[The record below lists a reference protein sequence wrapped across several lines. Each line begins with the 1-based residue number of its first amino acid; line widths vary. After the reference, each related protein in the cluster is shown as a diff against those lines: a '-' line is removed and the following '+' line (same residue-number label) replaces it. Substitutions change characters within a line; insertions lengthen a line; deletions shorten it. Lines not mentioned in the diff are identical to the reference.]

1 MSIRAFAVTAS
12 KQLLQPFEYDPGKIG
27 PCEVE
32 VAIECCGICHSDIH
46 VIDNDWM
53 SSVYPLVPG
62 HEIVGLVSRIGE
74 SVSFV
79 KIGDRVGIGWQCD
92 SCGTCEWCGKG
103 EENNCREN
111 RATCVGHHGGFAQSV
126 RCDERF
132 AFPLPAAL
140 ASENAAPLLCGGI
153 TVYSPMRLYGVKP
166 QDRVGVVGIGGLG
179 HFALQFAR
187 AFGCHVTAF
196 STSPSKSDEAEH
208 LGAHEF
214 VLSSDPTELKAQ
226 AGKLDF
232 ILVTAFAPLDWPTYL
247 AMLRPHGKL
256 CFVGAILQP
265 LTVPIFDLMFGH
277 KSVCGSVIGGRA
289 MISEMLEFSARQ
301 NIHAMTEVMPME
313 RCNDAVAKV
322 RNNLARYRMV
332 LRN

>member
-1 MSIRAFAVTAS
+1 MSIKAYAVMAP
-12 KQLLQPFEYDPGKIG
+12 KQQLQRFEYDPAPLG
-27 PCEVE
+27 PNEVE
-32 VAIECCGICHSDIH
+32 VAVECCGICHSDIH

-62 HEIVGLVSRIGE
+62 HEVVGSVSRIGAY
-74 SVSFV
+74 VSHV
-79 KIGDRVGIGWQCD
+79 KVGDRVGIGWECD
-92 SCGTCEWCGKG
+92 SCGTCEWCTKG
-103 EENNCREN
+103 EENNCQQN
-111 RATCVGHHGGFAQSV
+111 RATCVGHYGGFAQAV

-132 AFPLPAAL
+132 AFQVPSSLE
-140 ASENAAPLLCGGI
+140 SKNAAPLLCGGI

-187 AFGCHVTAF
+187 SFGCHVTAF
-196 STSPSKSDEAEH
+196 STSAGKVEEAKH

-214 VLSSDPTELKAQ
+214 VLSSDPSALKAQ

-232 ILVTAFAPLDWPTYL
+232 ILVTAFASLDWPTYV

-289 MISEMLEFSARQ
+289 MIAEMLTFAARHKIQ
-301 NIHAMTEVMPME
+301 AMTEVMPMDK
-313 RCNDAVAKV
+313 CNEAVTKV
-322 RNNLARYRMV
+322 RNNQARYRMV
-332 LRN
+332 LTN